1 MIKFRFIQFN
11 TYLIILSIS
20 IFSCH
25 STSGKR
31 NSADAEKNGN
41 QGEVVKIIDGDTYDL
56 LINSNAT
63 VRIRMEGIDAP
74 EKGMP
79 YYKVSKNYLGELCFR
94 KNVRIVKTN
103 TDKFGR
109 SVAKTYLEDGREVG
123 EEMIKAGMAWH
134 FKKYSS
140 DSVLA
145 NLEDDAKTKKIG
157 LWKDENAINPSD
169 IRKLH
174 RKGIS
179 TKYKFDSLKS
189 IQ

>member
-1 MIKFRFIQFN
+1 MKKIRFILGSKV
-11 TYLIILSIS
+11 LIILSFLIL
-20 IFSCH
+20 SCQ
-25 STSGKR
+25 SKSGKR
-31 NSADAEKNGN
+31 NFSTVETNDNIG
-41 QGEVVKIIDGDTYDL
+41 QVVKIIDGDTYDL

-63 VRIRMEGIDAP
+63 VRVRMEGIDAP

-79 YYKVSKNYLGELCFR
+79 FYKVSKNYLGELCFR

-145 NLEDDAKTKKIG
+145 NLEDEAKTNKIG

-174 RKGIS
+174 RNGVS
-179 TKYKFDSLKS
+179 TKSKFDSLKNLH
-189 IQ
+189 